1 MVRFELGVEDL
12 AITRFAISQ
21 LTETVCSVVAV
32 SDPSWHAL
40 HLPWLRGIRSGL
52 DGLDMSLLLS
62 LVGPTRGL
70 DRFRSGP
77 SRAIPDF
84 LTPRPTRFV
93 PRFEDELAIVRAT
106 PPRIVRRDL
115 LATHAPD
122 PVPDAL
128 AAATRRGTRPV
139 TALRDR
145 ICDVL
150 ERYHEAAIAP
160 TWPEMRL
167 VLEADTTYRARR
179 LATGGARLLFADMHP
194 NLRWRNGTLYIDEM
208 ISDHTVHAAGRGLLL
223 VPSIFAV
230 KPAPPL
236 LGEEAPSLLYP
247 SRGIGTL
254 WAPRPPGASA
264 ALASLIGA
272 PRAQLL
278 EMLAE
283 PLPTVEL
290 ARRLK
295 VTPSA
300 VSQHLK
306 ALHATALVTRA
317 RDGRQVLYR
326 RTSLGDEL
334 AGGA

>member
-12 AITRFAISQ
+12 ARTRFGISP

-32 SDPSWHAL
+32 SDPSWHTL
-40 HLPWLRGIRSGL
+40 HLPWLRGVRPGL
-52 DGLDMSLLLS
+52 ARVDMSLLLS
-62 LVGPTRGL
+62 LVGATRGL
-70 DRFRSGP
+70 GRFRSGP

-84 LTPRPTRFV
+84 LTPRPPRFA

-106 PPRIVRRDL
+106 APEIVRRDL
-115 LATHAPD
+115 IATHAPD
-122 PVPDAL
+122 PVPEAL
-128 AAATRRGTRPV
+128 AAATRRGRRPV

-145 ICDVL
+145 ICDEL
-150 ERYHEAAIAP
+150 EHYHDVAITP
-160 TWPEMRL
+160 SWPEMRL

-194 NLRWRNGTLYIDEM
+194 NLRWRDGVLYIDEM
-208 ISDHTVHAAGRGLLL
+208 ISDHTVRAAGRGLLL
-223 VPSIFAV
+223 IPSIFAV

-236 LGEEAPSLLYP
+236 VAEEAPSLLYP
-247 SRGIGTL
+247 TRGIGTL
-254 WAPRPPGASA
+254 WSPPPPAPRS
-264 ALASLIGA
+264 ALASLIGS

-278 EMLAE
+278 DMLAE

-290 ARRLK
+290 ARRLS

-300 VSQHLK
+300 VSQQLK
-306 ALHATALVTRA
+306 VLHATGLVTRA

-326 RTSLGDEL
+326 RTALGDHL
-334 AGGA
+334 AG

>member
-1 MVRFELGVEDL
+1 MVRFVLGVEDL
-12 AITRFAISQ
+12 ARTRFGISP

-32 SDPSWHAL
+32 SDPNWHTL
-40 HLPWLRGIRSGL
+40 HLPWLRGVRSGL
-52 DGLDMSLLLS
+52 GRVDMSLLLS
-62 LVGPTRGL
+62 LVGATRGL
-70 DRFRSGP
+70 RRFRSGP

-84 LTPRPTRFV
+84 LTPRPTRFA

-106 PPRIVRRDL
+106 APEIVRRDL

-122 PVPDAL
+122 PVPEAL
-128 AAATRRGTRPV
+128 AAATRRGRRPV

-145 ICDVL
+145 ICDEL
-150 ERYHEAAIAP
+150 AHYHDVAIAP
-160 TWPEMRL
+160 SWPEMRL
-167 VLEADTTYRARR
+167 VLEGDTTYRARR

-194 NLRWRNGTLYIDEM
+194 NLRWRDGVLYVEEM
-208 ISDHTVHAAGRGLLL
+208 ISDHTVQAAGRGLLL
-223 VPSIFAV
+223 IPSIFAV

-236 LGEEAPSLLYP
+236 VEEEAPSLLYP
-247 SRGIGTL
+247 TRGIGTL
-254 WAPRPPGASA
+254 WSPPPPIPRSALA
-264 ALASLIGA
+264 ALIGS

-278 EMLAE
+278 DMLAE

-300 VSQHLK
+300 VSQQLK
-306 ALHATALVTRA
+306 VLHATGLVTRA

-326 RTSLGDEL
+326 RTTLADQL